1 MSENSRS
8 ATSEIQDKEI
18 ALDVLNDPL
27 ATVSGSQ
34 PGIIRIIN
42 NSCELF

>member
-18 ALDVLNDPL
+18 ALDVMSDPSAL
-27 ATVSGSQ
+27 DSGSQ
-34 PGIIRIIN
+34 PGIMRIN
-42 NSCELF
+42 NNSFELF